1 MNLKIN
7 NYKIELSRILNCNP
21 QNLFLYWKGRV
32 ALYAALKSIGI
43 KENDEIILPAFT
55 CVVVPNA
62 ILYLKA
68 KPVYVEIDLENFNTN
83 FKNIE
88 KAITKSTKVIVSQ
101 NTFGLSSQVD
111 KIVELAKQNNLVT
124 IEDCTHG
131 FGGFYNGKPNG
142 SYCDFAFY
150 STQWNKPFSTGLGG
164 ILQVNNEKY
173 YQKIKQLEKEKIRPS
188 LFEKLI
194 LKSLIIFNKLFINE
208 RTHWM
213 LVKLYR
219 FLSNNNLIIGS
230 NQGEELN
237 SLIMPKD
244 YFKDISSVQVN
255 QGIKS
260 LKNFNVVNSIR
271 KKNAIAYTKFL
282 NNYSK
287 TFVDEKF
294 FDNHLF
300 LKYPILT
307 NDRLKILQLAEKEK
321 ITLGDWFL
329 SPLHPIKGDLQS
341 WGFNCTNFPIATS
354 IASKVVN
361 LPTDIKDNSKVL
373 KFLFNHLDL
382 IE

>member
-1 MNLKIN
+1 MNLIVNK
-7 NYKIELSRILNCNP
+7 YKIELSKILNCNP

-32 ALYAALKSIGI
+32 ALYAALKAIGI

-68 KPVYVEIDLENFNTN
+68 KPVYVEIDPENYNTN
-83 FKNIE
+83 FENIE
-88 KAITKSTKVIVSQ
+88 KAITKSTKVIIIQ

-111 KIVELAKQNNLVT
+111 RIVVLARQNNLVT

-164 ILQVNNEKY
+164 ILQINNEKY
-173 YQKIKQLEKEKIRPS
+173 YQKIKQLEKEKIKPS
-188 LFEKLI
+188 LFEKFI
-194 LKSLIIFNKLFINE
+194 LKSLILFNKLFINE

-213 LVKLYR
+213 LVKFYR
-219 FLSNNNLIIGS
+219 LLSNYNLIIGS
-230 NQGEELN
+230 NQGSELN
-237 SLIMPKD
+237 SLSMPND
-244 YFKDISSVQVN
+244 YCKDISSVQVN
-255 QGIKS
+255 EGLKS
-260 LKNFNVVNSIR
+260 LKKFHLINANR
-271 KKNAIAYTKFL
+271 KRNAREYSKFL
-282 NNYSK
+282 NSK
-287 TFVDEKF
+287 NKKFVHEKL

-300 LKYPILT
+300 LKYPVLT
-307 NDRLKILQLAEKEK
+307 NDRKKFLELAEKEK
-321 ITLGDWFL
+321 IILGDWFL
-329 SPLHPIKGDLQS
+329 SPLHPIKGNLKI

-354 IASKVVN
+354 IASKIVN
-361 LPTDIKDNSKVL
+361 LPTDINDNSKVL
-373 KFLFNHLDL
+373 RFLSNHLDL

>member
-271 KKNAIAYTKFL
+271 KKKCYRIY
-282 NNYSK
+282 
-287 TFVDEKF
+287 
-294 FDNHLF
+294 
-300 LKYPILT
+300 
-307 NDRLKILQLAEKEK
+307 KIFKQLLE
-321 ITLGDWFL
+321 
-329 SPLHPIKGDLQS
+329 
-341 WGFNCTNFPIATS
+341 NFC
-354 IASKVVN
+354 
-361 LPTDIKDNSKVL
+361 
-373 KFLFNHLDL
+373 
-382 IE
+382 